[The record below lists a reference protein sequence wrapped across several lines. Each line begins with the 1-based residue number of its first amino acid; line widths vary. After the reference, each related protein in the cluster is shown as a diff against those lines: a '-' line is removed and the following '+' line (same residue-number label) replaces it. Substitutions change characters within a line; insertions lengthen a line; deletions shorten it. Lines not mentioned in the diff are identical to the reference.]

1 MQLFLSNFDLGWKG
15 DSMQIYSVQNYFL
28 QKLHF
33 SVNLAL
39 FTFDRDMA
47 VIIRAPAL
55 LGS

>member
-1 MQLFLSNFDLGWKG
+1 MQLFVSNFDLGWKG